1 MKLKSIVN
9 YNIDSLK
16 NSLLIYYAIFI
27 SVCVALVIISRNS
40 NGTVSSSGLEVSSAI
55 FIFIVGLNSFK
66 ENFYFMKG
74 NNVSRRDFIYGSA
87 LSIIPVALFMSIIDI
102 IINRIYNIF
111 MKSPTIYEMLYTK
124 FINSTQWSID
134 TWVQSN
140 SIEILFNTFTFQV
153 TIYLV
158 FFALG
163 FLITI
168 IYYKCNSFMKV
179 VVSVIPVILIMV
191 LNVIEIVYQNF
202 ITNMGVFIE
211 TIFGWNTQNSN
222 MAVLT
227 CIVLYIILIGISRLL
242 VRRAIVKQ
250 G

>member
-102 IINRIYNIF
+102 IINRIYNLFI
-111 MKSPTIYEMLYTK
+111 KCPTNYDMIYTLRRGEWY
-124 FINSTQWSID
+124 STTD
-134 TWVQSN
+134 WVQIN
-140 SIEILFNTFTFQV
+140 SIEILFNTFIFQASV
-153 TIYLV
+153 YIVL
-158 FFALG
+158 FSLG
-163 FLITI
+163 LLITI

-179 VVSVIPVILIMV
+179 IVSVVPVALFIL
-191 LNVIEIVYQNF
+191 LNVIGTVYPNLIDKINSF
-202 ITNMGVFIE
+202 IT
-211 TIFGWNTQNSN
+211 TIFGWNTRNSY
-222 MAVLT
+222 AAIFT
-227 CIVLYIILIGISRLL
+227 FIVFYMILIVASRLL
-242 VRRAIVKQ
+242 TKKSIIK
-250 G
+250 